1 MIDRLLGRAELKA
14 ELETLREERDS
25 LAAQLDAESD
35 RRREAVRD
43 RQAAEER
50 VNRLETRVETLEDR
64 IETLEGDADETTTDR
79 GHERLARDRLG
90 EVLDRLRSVE
100 TGREGALSAAVD
112 DTLPEAVVDALGT
125 RASAARRAAPAVIYH
140 DDAGLVSVALTP
152 PIHPAP
158 FHEWADG
165 FRVDDDWFR
174 PTGRFGF
181 GLVRSDTFA
190 AGVYEATERLSFEGF
205 RSDVTSEHD
214 KGGFSQA
221 RFERRREEEIDAHLD
236 RVETALADL
245 ETERLILVGE
255 STALSR
261 LSTDATHT
269 ATADATGADEA
280 ALDDAFRDF
289 WTTEL
294 TLL

>member
-1 MIDRLLGRAELKA
+1 MGAALAPP
-14 ELETLREERDS
+14 LR
-25 LAAQLDAESD
+25 
-35 RRREAVRD
+35 
-43 RQAAEER
+43 
-50 VNRLETRVETLEDR
+50 
-64 IETLEGDADETTTDR
+64 
-79 GHERLARDRLG
+79 
-90 EVLDRLRSVE
+90 
-100 TGREGALSAAVD
+100 
-112 DTLPEAVVDALGT
+112 PE
-125 RASAARRAAPAVIYH
+125 
-140 DDAGLVSVALTP
+140 
-152 PIHPAP
+152 P
-158 FHEWADG
+158 FHEWGSG
-165 FRVDDDWFR
+165 FRLDRSWFR

-181 GLVRSDTFA
+181 ALVGSDTFA
-190 AGVYEATERLSFEGF
+190 AGVYEGTQRRSFDRF

-221 RFERRREEEIDAHLD
+221 RFERRREGEIDDHLD

-245 ETERLILVGE
+245 DTERLIMVGE

-261 LSTDATHT
+261 LSVDATHT